1 MKGAVS
7 GRTFFIDM
15 TSRYKSRPGGWL
27 WVLIVL
33 IAGSSASCKYF
44 KKSSPN
50 QGEIVLARADDDYL
64 YLSDVMGMTKN
75 MSAKDSADFVV
86 RYSESWVRRK
96 LLLKKA
102 EENVPADELGIDKKV
117 EDYRQSLLL
126 YEYEKEL
133 INQKLDKSVSD
144 AEVQA
149 FYDQNKDKFTLESDI
164 YDLQYVEIHTDAP
177 DLDKMRPTILSP
189 RTEDDINKREGYC
202 KAYAQ
207 SYSFADSNW
216 LSAAAVMK
224 RFPITQDELKKIAI
238 QGHFSEMKKGPDS
251 YFIYIKTVKHQGEP
265 SPLEYIRTQIR
276 EIVMNKKKV
285 VLIQKIYDGIYTDA
299 QKSGKTEVLVR
310 KAAQ

>member
-1 MKGAVS
+1 MT
-7 GRTFFIDM
+7 GRY
-15 TSRYKSRPGGWL
+15 RYRSYGGL
-27 WVLIVL
+27 WVLIIL
-33 IAGSSASCKYF
+33 MAGSTVSCRYF

-50 QGEIVLARADDDYL
+50 QGEIVLARANDDYL
-64 YLSDVMGMTKN
+64 YLSDVTGMTRN
-75 MSAKDSADFVV
+75 MSPKDSADFVV
-86 RYSESWVRRK
+86 KYSESWVRRK

-133 INQKLDKSVSD
+133 INQKLDKSVTD

-149 FYDQNKDKFTLESDI
+149 FYDQNKEKFTLESDI
-164 YDLQYVEIHTDAP
+164 YDLQYVEIPTDAP
-177 DLDKMRPTILSP
+177 DLDKMRPTILNP
-189 RTEDDINKREGYC
+189 RTDDDINKREGYC

-224 RFPITQDELKKIAI
+224 RFPITPDELKKIGAA
-238 QGHFSEMKKGPDS
+238 GRFTELKKGPDS
-251 YFIYIKTVKHQGEP
+251 YFIYIRTVRHQGEP

-285 VLIQKIYDGIYTDA
+285 VLIQKIYDGIYADA
-299 QKSGKTEVLVR
+299 QKSGKSEVLVR

>member
-1 MKGAVS
+1 M
-7 GRTFFIDM
+7 D
-15 TSRYKSRPGGWL
+15 SRYIYSRNGWL
-27 WVLIVL
+27 CMLLVA
-33 IAGSSASCKYF
+33 IAAGGASCKYF
-44 KKSSPN
+44 KKNSPS
-50 QGEIVLARADDDYL
+50 QGEIVLARANDDYL

-75 MSAKDSADFVV
+75 MSPKDSASFVV
-86 RYSESWVRRK
+86 NYSESWVRRK

-102 EENVPADELGIDKKV
+102 EENVPAGELGIDKKV

-149 FYDQNKDKFTLESDI
+149 FYDENKDKFTLESDI

-177 DLDKMRPTILSP
+177 DLDKMRPTILNP
-189 RTEDDINKREGYC
+189 RTDDDINKREGYC

-216 LSAAAVMK
+216 MSGPAVMK
-224 RFPITQDELKKIAI
+224 RFPVKQDELKKLA
-238 QGHFSEMKKGPDS
+238 GAGRFSEVKKGPDS

-265 SPLEYIRTQIR
+265 SPLEYIRAQIR

-299 QKSGKTEVLVR
+299 QKSGKSEVLVR

>member
-1 MKGAVS
+1 MN
-7 GRTFFIDM
+7 
-15 TSRYKSRPGGWL
+15 SRYVYRGNGWL
-27 WVLIVL
+27 WILLAAVA
-33 IAGSSASCKYF
+33 AGATSCKYF
-44 KKSSPN
+44 KKKSPN
-50 QGEIVLARADDDYL
+50 QGEIVLARANDDYL
-64 YLSDVMGMTKN
+64 YLSDVMGMTRN
-75 MSAKDSADFVV
+75 MTPKDSATFVV
-86 RYSESWVRRK
+86 NYSESWVRRR

-149 FYDQNKDKFTLESDI
+149 FYDENKDKFTLESDI

-177 DLDKMRPTILSP
+177 DLDKMRPTILNP

-216 LSAAAVMK
+216 LSGPAVMK
-224 RFPITQDELKKIAI
+224 RFPLKAEELKKL
-238 QGHFSEMKKGPDS
+238 GTTGRFSEIKKGPDS
-251 YFIYIKTVKHQGEP
+251 YFIYIKTVKHQGDP
-265 SPLEYIRTQIR
+265 SPLEYIRAQIR

-285 VLIQKIYDGIYTDA
+285 TLIQKIYDGIYADA
-299 QKSGKTEVLVR
+299 QKSGKSEVLVR
-310 KAAQ
+310 KPAQ